1 MKVHLASPKTA
12 IGQILYGVLCVLS
25 VLILIAMAAAPVVM
39 FVGVYGD
46 PWWEMIYFVYIAM
59 IPLYVELLALLKS
72 LHYLALRTTKVV
84 QPTRRGDVIHILYA
98 ILGLQSVWLF
108 TLLFGEAG
116 LFNWYGEEI
125 LYYASGVL
133 IMALWLV
140 NLVCALV
147 HKYRARKQQLLAE
160 QEADRR
166 EWERMLAE

>member
-25 VLILIAMAAAPVVM
+25 VLILIAMAAVPVVM

-84 QPTRRGDVIHILYA
+84 QPTRRGDVIQIL
-98 ILGLQSVWLF
+98 
-108 TLLFGEAG
+108 
-116 LFNWYGEEI
+116 
-125 LYYASGVL
+125 
-133 IMALWLV
+133 
-140 NLVCALV
+140 
-147 HKYRARKQQLLAE
+147 
-160 QEADRR
+160 
-166 EWERMLAE
+166 